1 MFAPVFIK
9 SYDLDTLWFD
19 LLNLN
24 YEHGRRY
31 KITSGSYAGA
41 ERVEF
46 DFVSGWVENPHNR
59 PLAPIVPAGI
69 PVPTTDDAII
79 NYFSSYIID
88 STLSPNEEYRYSTW
102 INGKV
107 LDYPKYCEYT
117 KCENL
122 KHKQL
127 LKTKSQNFETSEI
140 TFYTESIDI
149 CEYKFSNFVIDKDFK
164 CPLISS
170 KPNSQLD
177 WVINHFKTAGYGNNH
192 CYINVGDTE
201 SSLAYERP
209 YSNETDRG
217 TSPCLRGIDFKIK
230 DNKLIT
236 SVVFRS
242 WDLYSGVPE
251 NLGGITLLNE
261 YICEFLDGISPGPLA
276 FSCSGLHCY
285 DFQLEYRNMRIKK

>member
-1 MFAPVFIK
+1 MFNPVFVK
-9 SYDLDTLWFD
+9 AYDLDELWFN
-19 LLNLN
+19 LLNSN
-24 YEHGRRY
+24 YENGRRY

-59 PLAPIVPAGI
+59 PLAPIVPVGI
-69 PVPTTDDAII
+69 PVPTTDDAIV

-88 STLSPNEEYRYSTW
+88 SVLFPNEEYRYSTW

-107 LDYPKYCEYT
+107 LDYPEYCNYIKCKY
-117 KCENL
+117 L
-122 KHKQL
+122 KDKPF
-127 LKTKSQNFETSEI
+127 LKSKSQKSD
-140 TFYTESIDI
+140 TFESIF
-149 CEYKFSNFVIDKDFK
+149 YKEILNCCTYQDSLINTKDFK

-192 CYINVGDTE
+192 CYINVGDKE
-201 SSLAYERP
+201 SSLAYDRA
-209 YSNETDRG
+209 YVNETDRG

-242 WDLYSGVPE
+242 WDLYSGLPE

-261 YICEFLDGISPGPLA
+261 YVCEFLDGISPGPLA